1 MNPLFVEDEPWE
13 QRFDNLY
20 GNVIYDEEDRLY
32 KCWYSPFV
40 VDFSARGMS
49 VAERLQKRY
58 SPRPT
63 PGRQGVRRGKY
74 VLPTRRL
81 RASNREMAICYAT
94 SRDGLVWEKPEL
106 GLAVHGGSK
115 ENNIV
120 WRGAKPTG
128 QNWDDPH
135 GTGIFKDSD
144 ELDPSGAI
152 RPF

>member
-20 GNVIYDEEDRLY
+20 GNVNYDEEDRLY

-74 VLPTRRL
+74 VLPTRHY
-81 RASNREMAICYAT
+81 EPAIGRWLFAMQPH
-94 SRDGLVWEKPEL
+94 GMVWYGRNL
-106 GLAVHGGSK
+106 
-115 ENNIV
+115 
-120 WRGAKPTG
+120 
-128 QNWDDPH
+128 NWD
-135 GTGIFKDSD
+135 
-144 ELDPSGAI
+144 
-152 RPF
+152 